1 LVLTS
6 VRQAKC
12 QYSEAQ
18 LLQAE
23 VTKHLEQRYAVAYSL
38 QGYVQ
43 ENFWTSFC
51 SSSLATNSR
60 AVVGYLFLF
69 PAEPPT
75 AFPADPEAFDFAG
88 AFFALDPLP
97 LVFRSSCTWIP
108 MGVGSKLQ
116 ISRLQICRDNTG
128 DKQGRKWQSNLSF
141 YHSAGPVSA
150 SSHRA
155 QVHLKDKQ
163 SSWLDSNTHQCNRN

>member
-1 LVLTS
+1 
-6 VRQAKC
+6 
-12 QYSEAQ
+12 
-18 LLQAE
+18 
-23 VTKHLEQRYAVAYSL
+23 
-38 QGYVQ
+38 
-43 ENFWTSFC
+43 
-51 SSSLATNSR
+51 
-60 AVVGYLFLF
+60 
-69 PAEPPT
+69 
-75 AFPADPEAFDFAG
+75 
-88 AFFALDPLP
+88 LP

-141 YHSAGPVSA
+141 YHSAGPVLA
-150 SSHRA
+150 SSHQA